1 MKIFK
6 PKNRVARVI
15 DELLMEHER
24 LANNPFC
31 LFPPWDEWVDFTC
44 FFMADDIGRRYGSRR
59 AARQLKRMRF
69 TISGAEEGVVR
80 FSWKGRPVGPLTEA
94 GEF

>member
-1 MKIFK
+1 M
-6 PKNRVARVI
+6 RAVRVI

-24 LANNPFC
+24 LANNPFSP
-31 LFPPWDEWVDFTC
+31 FPQWDAWMDFTC
-44 FFMADDIGRRYGSRR
+44 FFMAGDIGRRYGSRR
-59 AARQLKRMRF
+59 AARQLRRMKFR
-69 TISGAEEGVVR
+69 ISGAEEGVVR